1 MFYKNLIAVVT
12 LGLMLAAPALA
23 QTASM
28 KVNVPFDFIVNGK
41 TLPAGEYQVDTL
53 STSASTIA
61 IRNAEKSAKLVALTN
76 GCESSEAADNS
87 KLVFHR
93 YGSEYFLAQVWT
105 GGSTEGR
112 ELPRTK
118 AEREI
123 ARSNQP
129 TGEVVA
135 IAALQ

>member
-1 MFYKNLIAVVT
+1 MKKNLIAVLT
-12 LGLMLAAPALA
+12 LGLLLAAPALA

-41 TLPAGEYQVDTL
+41 TLPAGEYRVDGL
-53 STSASTIA
+53 STSTSTIA
-61 IRNAEKSAKLVALTN
+61 IRNTEQSAKLMALTN
-76 GCESSEAADNS
+76 GCESTEAAEAS

-93 YGSEYFLAQVWT
+93 YGGQYFLAQVWSA
-105 GGSTEGR
+105 GSSEGR
-112 ELPRTK
+112 ELPRSR

-123 ARSNQP
+123 ASNNQP
-129 TGEVVA
+129 APQLVA

>member
-1 MFYKNLIAVVT
+1 MKKNLIAVVT

>member
-1 MFYKNLIAVVT
+1 MKKNLIAVVT

-61 IRNAEKSAKLVALTN
+61 IMASIVPMPRGASTRPAVI
-76 GCESSEAADNS
+76 
-87 KLVFHR
+87 
-93 YGSEYFLAQVWT
+93 T
-105 GGSTEGR
+105 GYPIR
-112 ELPRTK
+112 FCR
-118 AEREI
+118 
-123 ARSNQP
+123 
-129 TGEVVA
+129 
-135 IAALQ
+135 